1 VGLGNDKEAFLKPY
15 QHKATP
21 KTLFVFS
28 VPIVLIG
35 DSPPPAVRIE
45 ALLGDKECNS
55 AYAGGEV
62 SAGFLND

>member
-1 VGLGNDKEAFLKPY
+1 MPFSFL
-15 QHKATP
+15 
-21 KTLFVFS
+21 

-55 AYAGGEV
+55 ANAGGEV
-62 SAGFLND
+62 SAGFLKD

>member
-1 VGLGNDKEAFLKPY
+1 MRLEAFLKPF

-21 KTLFVFS
+21 KALCVFVP
-28 VPIVLIG
+28 VVLIG

-55 AYAGGEV
+55 ANAGGEV